1 MRKRTEIQKEEREEN
16 RGDGRFIQ
24 RMYMRSSSD
33 TTVLV
38 EKLQTQERREV
49 GYVKRA
55 HENDGFH
62 NYSTRSIPLKCKDI
76 QSRVWIYKFE
86 VI

>member
-1 MRKRTEIQKEEREEN
+1 
-16 RGDGRFIQ
+16 
-24 RMYMRSSSD
+24 MRSSSD

-76 QSRVWIYKFE
+76 QSRVWIY
-86 VI
+86 